1 MSQQKSYAA
10 ALRGDDGGA
19 AAAVSRFDGRGV
31 TAWMDLALAAQKGM
45 IAGWPRMLA
54 KPIFLRFLLY
64 TGILS
69 LFIRY
74 NDLFAGKTDTPFSV
88 LEGTNG
94 E

>member
-1 MSQQKSYAA
+1 M
-10 ALRGDDGGA
+10 
-19 AAAVSRFDGRGV
+19 
-31 TAWMDLALAAQKGM
+31 TAGMDLALAAQKGM
-45 IAGWPRMLA
+45 IAGWPWMLA
-54 KPIFLRFLLY
+54 KPIFCVFFSY